1 MALSNRVRSVWTL
14 SLRCSLPYLAV
25 PAVLD
30 ERSACSIVPGR
41 ALCVP
46 GRTKPLRGRPD
57 CDIGLA
63 NIIRVHYHH
72 LVTRLMTVTDLLQVV
87 PTRLIQAVRNKL
99 LRACCHQLVNN
110 LLRAD
115 DIRLA
120 GTTCCE
126 SVGLINLVTR

>member
-1 MALSNRVRSVWTL
+1 MFALL
-14 SLRCSLPYLAV
+14 V
-25 PAVLD
+25 P
-30 ERSACSIVPGR
+30 SC
-41 ALCVP
+41 
-46 GRTKPLRGRPD
+46 
-57 CDIGLA
+57 CDKSGTSC
-63 NIIRVHYHH
+63 YH

-115 DIRLA
+115 DIRFV

-126 SVGLINLVTR
+126 SVGLIHWSKDSQHNCKRDKLSIVKVGRTCLDYKVRFNSHITLFFLTGNKISFRSW